1 MSNIDKIIIEE
12 LERFAEERN
21 MSYTKIAKVMNI
33 GVSTLSEY
41 RKGTYTGDVAGVREK
56 VEDFLQRHQQKM
68 RRIDFSA
75 DTEVRKKVF
84 YAANIIKKYVASNA
98 VEQIIESAKIGLIF
112 GRAGIGKTHALME
125 WVRQYKG
132 QALLIT
138 AENGISAVGLIKKIA
153 KELKLDYSG
162 SADTIKERIK
172 DAIRFTETILI
183 IDEGEH
189 LKASIIDI
197 VRSIADQTGVG
208 ILIAGTEGLK
218 SKIYSQRKEYEY
230 LYSRAVVNMTL
241 RDLRLEDVSEIVRK
255 FLKNE
260 IDLYTDVELSKL
272 ISLIN
277 LNVRGS
283 ARQLSNLLSLAS
295 DIANQNMSEKIDEQ
309 SIKAAVTMLAIN

>member
-125 WVRQYKG
+125 WVRQYNG

-218 SKIYSQRKEYEY
+218 SKKEKNMNIYIQER
-230 LYSRAVVNMTL
+230 
-241 RDLRLEDVSEIVRK
+241 
-255 FLKNE
+255 
-260 IDLYTDVELSKL
+260 
-272 ISLIN
+272 
-277 LNVRGS
+277 
-283 ARQLSNLLSLAS
+283 
-295 DIANQNMSEKIDEQ
+295 
-309 SIKAAVTMLAIN
+309 

>member
-218 SKIYSQRKEYEY
+218 SKKEKNMNIYIQER
-230 LYSRAVVNMTL
+230 
-241 RDLRLEDVSEIVRK
+241 
-255 FLKNE
+255 
-260 IDLYTDVELSKL
+260 
-272 ISLIN
+272 
-277 LNVRGS
+277 
-283 ARQLSNLLSLAS
+283 
-295 DIANQNMSEKIDEQ
+295 
-309 SIKAAVTMLAIN
+309 

>member
-1 MSNIDKIIIEE
+1 
-12 LERFAEERN
+12 
-21 MSYTKIAKVMNI
+21 
-33 GVSTLSEY
+33 
-41 RKGTYTGDVAGVREK
+41 
-56 VEDFLQRHQQKM
+56 M